1 MHIKRVTVIGWKSY
15 RDKSG
20 IKECSPGFNV
30 VFGRNGSGKSNFFEA
45 IRFVLSDDY
54 TSVRRKDRHGLLH
67 VQYKFEC
74 TSQEVI
80 THLFCAPLLVVPGS
94 AAAYNNNRRV
104 SAPPS

>member
-67 VQYKFEC
+67 VQYYSNAHHKK
-74 TSQEVI
+74 
-80 THLFCAPLLVVPGS
+80 
-94 AAAYNNNRRV
+94 
-104 SAPPS
+104 